1 MGLEAVVDEIQQK
14 GRRQAEQAR
23 REGEIESER
32 ILRNAQQR
40 SDEIKLQV
48 DADVV
53 RQVEHVLAQET
64 SSANLVTKRATLNAE
79 KELLDQVYSAA
90 LAAIRQEPASFHER
104 ALRRLLATAK
114 EEIGGGRVRVS
125 RSDLPLIEALVKE
138 PGFATFTVGPP
149 AEIEGGLIAES
160 TDRAFQVDHSYRT
173 YLNRVWESSLK
184 DASDLLFG

>member
-32 ILRNAQQR
+32 ILRDAQRR
-40 SDEIKLQV
+40 SDEIKLQA

-53 RQVEHVLAQET
+53 RQIEHILAQET

-79 KELLDQVYSAA
+79 KELLDQVYGAA
-90 LAAIRQEPASFHER
+90 LAAIRKEPPAFHER

-114 EEIGGGRVRVS
+114 AEIGGGRVRMS
-125 RSDLPLIEALVKE
+125 RVDMPVLEALVKDPE
-138 PGFATFTVGPP
+138 FATFTVGPP
-149 AEIEGGLIAES
+149 AEIEGGLVAES
-160 TDRAFQVDHSYRT
+160 SDGAFQVDHSYRT
-173 YLNRVWESSLK
+173 YLDRVWESSLR